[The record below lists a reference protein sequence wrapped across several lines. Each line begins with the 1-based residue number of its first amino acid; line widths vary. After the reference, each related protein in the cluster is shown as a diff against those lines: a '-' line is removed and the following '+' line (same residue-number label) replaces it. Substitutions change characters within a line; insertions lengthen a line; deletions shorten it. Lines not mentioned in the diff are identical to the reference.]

1 MQLVAMTPSTAFRTF
16 VSGPPVLFT
25 TLIKGKTHKY
35 VKREP
40 TGKPKPKWRYWYKM
54 PGRGLVSSDGLKV
67 GSSFK
72 HGKDDDAGHYHVKE
86 GPNDQGKYKIVHDE
100 TKKEMMVTADEV
112 KKLLHEHHKEDLK
125 GKRDKL
131 LQNFKAALKH
141 GKEYHQSG
149 RKKDIEKYARATGD
163 TDILNEMKAIEDE
176 RKQKKAGES
185 PTKKANNPELERLE
199 LKARDGDLE
208 KHDIERLS
216 KIRKRPLSKEISVAL
231 SPSKKESFHVRI
243 KVVDLDDLITSHG
256 EGGQLNPAYDQK
268 LQSRHR
274 GRLADAEQIRTMAAG
289 LEPMALLYD
298 SRRTD
303 EGSPIIGED
312 GMVESGNGRTMAMK
326 YAANNNNKAWQL
338 YQEELRDSLDLLGL
352 SEKDLEG
359 KSKPVVIRERLTD
372 DGNMDFRVNFA
383 ESANTSSIKRM
394 SAFEEALRDA
404 NNIEPGMLTDLNVNE
419 NESLDSALSKV
430 SNQDVVRDYLG
441 AMPPNEAA
449 ALVDKDGN
457 LSRHGRER
465 FKAALY
471 LYSLPGEAG
480 KTIAQTF
487 VETSDHDLKNF
498 DAVLSKVLP
507 RLALLRAQ
515 YNSGERNKALDIM
528 PDIARAIQKLDHI
541 KRSDQTVDQYLRSPD
556 LFAEQTTPLQNEMLV
571 KLDKLKRS
579 PKKMRELMNHY
590 IDAVDSMPDARQE
603 GMSLFGG
610 PGLST
615 AGDAWKEAE
624 RRFNKEEERSSTS
637 FRTRGQAQSGPTTT
651 SLF

>member
-1 MQLVAMTPSTAFRTF
+1 MQLVAITPSTMFRTF
-16 VSGPPVLFT
+16 VSGPTAYVT
-25 TLIKGKTHKY
+25 TMIKGKGHKY

-40 TGKPKPKWRYWYKM
+40 TGKPKPKWRYWYKI

-72 HGKDDDAGHYHVKE
+72 HGKGDDAGHYHVKE
-86 GPNDQGKYKIVHDE
+86 GPNNEGKYKIVHDE
-100 TKKEMMVTADEV
+100 TKKEKWVSVDEV
-112 KKLLHEHHKEDLK
+112 KKLLHEHHKEGLK

-149 RKKDIEKYARATGD
+149 RRKDIEKYAAAHGD
-163 TDILNEMKAIEDE
+163 TELLAEMNLIEGE
-176 RKQKKAGES
+176 HKKKKSEET
-185 PTKKANNPELERLE
+185 PTKKAGDPELERLE
-199 LKARDGDLE
+199 LKAREGDLE
-208 KHDIERLS
+208 KHEIERLS
-216 KIRKRPLSKEISVAL
+216 KIRKRPLSQEISVAL
-231 SPSKKESFHVRI
+231 SPSKKQSYHVRL
-243 KVVDLDDLITSHG
+243 KVVDLDDLITSHN
-256 EGGQLNPAYDQK
+256 ESGQLNEAYDQK

-326 YAANNNNKAWQL
+326 YAANNNNAAWQL
-338 YQEELRDSLDLLGL
+338 YQEELREALDMMGL
-352 SEKDLEG
+352 SERDLAG
-359 KSKPVVIRERLTD
+359 KSKPVLIRERLTG
-372 DGNMDFRVNFA
+372 DGNMDFRVDFA

-404 NNIEPGMLTDLNVNE
+404 NNITPGMLDDLKVNE
-419 NESLDSALSKV
+419 DESLDSALSKR
-430 SNQDVVRDYLG
+430 SNLGVARDYLNT
-441 AMPPNEAA
+441 MPPNEAA
-449 ALVDKDGN
+449 ALVDKEGN

-471 LYSLPGEAG
+471 LYSLPGDAG

-507 RLALLRAQ
+507 RLALLRSK
-515 YNSGERNKALDIM
+515 YNDGSRKKSLDIM
-528 PDIARAIQKLDHI
+528 PDIARTIQKLDHL
-541 KRSDQTVDQYLRSPD
+541 KRSDQTVQQYLRTPD
-556 LFAEQTTPLQNEMLV
+556 MFEAQTTPLQNEMLV
-571 KLDKLKRS
+571 KFDALKRS
-579 PKKMRELMNHY
+579 PKKMRQLMNHY
-590 IDAVDSMPDARQE
+590 IDAVEAMPDAGQ
-603 GMSLFGG
+603 GGLFGG
-610 PGLST
+610 DGGMST
-615 AGDAWKEAE
+615 AEDAWKEANT
-624 RRFNKEEERSSTS
+624 RFDREQQGASAS
-637 FRTRGQAQSGPTTT
+637 FRTRGGSGQV
-651 SLF
+651 SLI